1 MENQENEM
9 QVDKEHI
16 FKIVLIG
23 DTGVGKSC
31 IIHRFIQNTFEENF
45 VSTMGSA
52 YLKKKMHVQKK
63 GDFVLEIWDTAG
75 QEKYRSITKIFY
87 KEASAVIVVFD
98 ITRKETFESIVH
110 FWYNELKENTPKET
124 QIILVGN
131 KNDLYEYEEGSVED
145 RKQFADEKGITYIT
159 VSAKTGYNIQ
169 SLFETLAQTLAE
181 KFPDV
186 EDDEVKD
193 DAKTSN
199 IHNSSKLDMSIWNK
213 PKPKKGCCS

>member
-1 MENQENEM
+1 M
-9 QVDKEHI
+9 HI
-16 FKIVLIG
+16 
-23 DTGVGKSC
+23 
-31 IIHRFIQNTFEENF
+31 
-45 VSTMGSA
+45 
-52 YLKKKMHVQKK
+52 QKK
-63 GDFVLEIWDTAG
+63 GNFVLEIWDTAG